1 MKKYKNTNNEIYAY
15 EDDISKELLNQRIK
29 ELGLTPI
36 SDDEAK
42 KLLEPKI
49 DELTTK
55 LALKEANNTVVKA
68 DLDTCK
74 AKIELVNVSLKA
86 LSVPKQDEA
95 NIKERVITKIER
107 VAVPIKDAACEEKLN
122 FYERLLN
129 EAGNK

>member
-1 MKKYKNTNNEIYAY
+1 MENRLWLVVIGGLMAVILSLRVEICGLKGDIKDANAKLEDTRNE
-15 EDDISKELLNQRIK
+15 
-29 ELGLTPI
+29 
-36 SDDEAK
+36 
-42 KLLEPKI
+42 
-49 DELTTK
+49 
-55 LALKEANNTVVKA
+55 LALKTVSHAVVVSN
-68 DLDTCK
+68 LQTCN
-74 AKIELVNVSLKA
+74 AEIELANTSLKA

>member
-1 MKKYKNTNNEIYAY
+1 MSDKFYIGAILFLGFVVGVLYWLNNNAT
-15 EDDISKELLNQRIK
+15 Q
-29 ELGLTPI
+29 
-36 SDDEAK
+36 
-42 KLLEPKI
+42 KI

-55 LALKEANNTVVKA
+55 MAQEKA
-68 DLDTCK
+68 DNAVKTADLQTCK

-95 NIKERVITKIER
+95 KIKERVITKVER
-107 VAVPIKDAACEEKLN
+107 VAVPVKDAACEEKLN

>member
-1 MKKYKNTNNEIYAY
+1 MSDKFYIGAILFLSFVVGVLYWLNNNAAE
-15 EDDISKELLNQRIK
+15 
-29 ELGLTPI
+29 
-36 SDDEAK
+36 
-42 KLLEPKI
+42 KI

-55 LALKEANNTVVKA
+55 IALKESNNAVMKA

-95 NIKERVITKIER
+95 KIKERVVTRIVKVTMP
-107 VAVPIKDAACEEKLN
+107 ANPADCEEKLN

-129 EAGNK
+129 EANNK